1 MAASSFK
8 IKNREIGL
16 DHDPL
21 VIAEIGINHN
31 GSLETACLMADAAI
45 GAGAEIIKHQTHVVE
60 DEMSPLAKSII
71 PGNADISI
79 YEIMEDCALSEDDEL
94 SLKKHIESKGA
105 IFISTPFSREAFYR
119 LERFDVA
126 AYKVGSGEC
135 NNFPLLKLIASTKKP
150 TIISTGMND
159 LRTIDMVSEI
169 FKSSGSDYAFLHT
182 TNLYPT
188 PPELVRLGAMTEL
201 LTRYD
206 VPVGLSDHTT
216 NNLACLGAVALGASI
231 LERHFTDDKS
241 REGPD
246 IVCSMDPTDLREL
259 IEGSKILKSERGGKK
274 SILEEEKVTIDFAYA
289 TVVAI
294 KEIKKG
300 DELSLENIWVKR
312 PGTGQIKAESFE
324 GLLGKKILN
333 NIAEGSHLK
342 WDDIE
347 S

>member
-1 MAASSFK
+1 M
-8 IKNREIGL
+8 
-16 DHDPL
+16 
-21 VIAEIGINHN
+21 
-31 GSLETACLMADAAI
+31 
-45 GAGAEIIKHQTHVVE
+45 
-60 DEMSPLAKSII
+60 
-71 PGNADISI
+71 
-79 YEIMEDCALSEDDEL
+79 
-94 SLKKHIESKGA
+94 
-105 IFISTPFSREAFYR
+105 EAFYR

-135 NNFPLLKLIASTKKP
+135 NNFPLLKLIASTRKP

-159 LRTIDMVSEI
+159 FRTIDMVSEI

-188 PPELVRLGAMTEL
+188 HPELVRLGAITEL
-201 LTRYD
+201 LTRYE

-246 IVCSMDPTDLREL
+246 IVCSMDPTDLRVL
-259 IEGSKILKSERGGKK
+259 IEGSKTLKSERGGKK
-274 SILEEEKVTIDFAYA
+274 GILAEEKVTIDIAYA

-312 PGTGQIKAESFE
+312 PGTGEIKAEFFE
-324 GLLGKKILN
+324 DILGKKILN
-333 NIAEGSHLK
+333 DVAQGSHLT
-342 WDDIE
+342 WDEIE
-347 S
+347 T